1 MSLSNPLDLPL
12 ITDAQ
17 SSKHVT
23 HNDGIL
29 KVSQAL
35 GNRLA
40 VDVTAGN
47 EVVVA
52 DTAQRNYFIEI
63 SGAASSGRQV
73 QLPAKNRT
81 LLVTAVAANAHN
93 VTLTI
98 AGGSDTVTMPP
109 NTAALVVTT
118 EANTVKGFFLAQV
131 AVVSE
136 FSDLSDVPGSYA
148 SAGGKLVAVTMAED
162 GLEFIDA
169 PTGGG
174 GGVTEIVDLD
184 DVVVTDAATGDV
196 LLWDE
201 DAEAFLNVS
210 IGSLGGATELGL
222 LTDVDL
228 TGVADGDILVWDD
241 GDELWK
247 PQAPTAPS
255 IPPLDVSIKSTDY
268 TLTTADTNASIYLDD
283 CDLIVPLNATA
294 AIPVGTSVLV
304 TQWGSSASEIIAT
317 GGVTI
322 NTAETL
328 EFAKRYASGSLVKVA
343 TDTWHFA
350 GYTTEL

>member
-52 DTAQRNYFIEI
+52 DSAQRNYFIEI
-63 SGAASSGRQV
+63 SGAASSGREV

-118 EANTVKGFFLAQV
+118 EANTLQGFFLAQV
-131 AVVSE
+131 AIVSA

-148 SAGGKLVAVTMAED
+148 SAGGKLVAVNMAED
-162 GLEFIDA
+162 ALEFIDA

-174 GGVTEIVDLD
+174 GAESIDDLD
-184 DVVVTDAATGDV
+184 DVVLTTPVSGDV

-201 DAEAFLNVS
+201 DAEAFLNTS

-228 TGVADGDILVWDD
+228 TGVADGDILVWDED
-241 GDELWK
+241 DELWK

-255 IPPLDVSIKSTDY
+255 IPPLDVSIKTTNY
-268 TLTTADTNASIYLDD
+268 TLTLSDTNASIYLED
-283 CDLIVPLNATA
+283 CNLIVPLNSAVA
-294 AIPVGTSVLV
+294 LPIGTSILV
-304 TQWGSSASEIIAT
+304 TQWGATASLITAT

-350 GYTTEL
+350 GYTKEL